1 MGEIIAL
8 TREASQGI
16 RVVKAFQ
23 LEPELEARIDKAI
36 KSVERLNV
44 RMASVQ
50 ARVSPMMETLGG
62 FVIALVIFYAGWR
75 NLSFGETPGQFFSFI
90 TALLLA
96 ADPAK
101 RLSKVRLQIATAQTG
116 AQMIYE
122 VLDLPEREVLTPSC
136 PALKVSK
143 GSITYT
149 DVHFGYEP
157 GKPVLKGLNVHF
169 EGGKRHALV
178 GLSGS
183 GKTTIISLLQRFWL
197 PERGEIAIDG
207 QRLNLVDV
215 KSLRKQIS
223 FVSQDAFLFE
233 GSVRDNIRG
242 NLEVADEELDR
253 AARIAHADTFIKALP
268 AGYNTRVGELGSQLS
283 GGQRQRI
290 AIARAVLRDAPI
302 VLLDEATSSLDSET
316 EAAIQAATNDLLAGK
331 TSIIIAH
338 RLATVLSADRIH
350 VVSDGRLA
358 EAGTHQ
364 ELLELGG
371 LYSRLYSIQFDQ
383 QPPLNVST
391 GVELQV

>member
-1 MGEIIAL
+1 M
-8 TREASQGI
+8 
-16 RVVKAFQ
+16 
-23 LEPELEARIDKAI
+23 
-36 KSVERLNV
+36 
-44 RMASVQ
+44 
-50 ARVSPMMETLGG
+50 
-62 FVIALVIFYAGWR
+62 
-75 NLSFGETPGQFFSFI
+75 
-90 TALLLA
+90 
-96 ADPAK
+96 
-101 RLSKVRLQIATAQTG
+101 
-116 AQMIYE
+116 
-122 VLDLPEREVLTPSC
+122 
-136 PALKVSK
+136 
-143 GSITYT
+143 
-149 DVHFGYEP
+149 HFGYEP

-197 PERGEIAIDG
+197 PERGVIAIDG